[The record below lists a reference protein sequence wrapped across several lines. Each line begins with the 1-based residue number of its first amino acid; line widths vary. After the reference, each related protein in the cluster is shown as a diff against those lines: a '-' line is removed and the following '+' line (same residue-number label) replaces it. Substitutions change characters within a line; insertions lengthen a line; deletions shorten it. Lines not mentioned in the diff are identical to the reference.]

1 MGRPKKRDLPDLSD
15 LAVPGASISVRA
27 VPRASGNAVQRTGEG
42 LKVLVTA
49 APENGKAN
57 DAVRALLASALGVAP
72 SDLKLQRG
80 AASRDKVFVLA
91 GGAAGIG

>member
-1 MGRPKKRDLPDLSD
+1 MGRLKKKDLPDLTD
-15 LAVPGASISVRA
+15 LAVPGASLSVRA
-27 VPRASGNAVQRTGEG
+27 VPKASSNAIQRTPVG

-80 AASRDKVFVLA
+80 ATSRDKVFVL
-91 GGAAGIG
+91 IG